1 MMRAWHG
8 DRTARR
14 SSMGSSGGTKARG
27 WMMSDTSC
35 MHWGVNWLGAVQGTA
50 VPREMVPVVPS
61 RLRSGLQT
69 RLGIER
75 RHALP
80 AVLCRDEAF
89 LHLLGCKAPPHGRG
103 ARPSPACSGTCGTW
117 RPGSTG

>member
-1 MMRAWHG
+1 
-8 DRTARR
+8 
-14 SSMGSSGGTKARG
+14 
-27 WMMSDTSC
+27 
-35 MHWGVNWLGAVQGTA
+35 LGAVQGAA
-50 VPREMVPVVPS
+50 VPREVVLVVRS
-61 RLRSGLQT
+61 RLRPSLQT

-80 AVLCRDEAF
+80 AVLCRDKAF
-89 LHLLGCKAPPHGRG
+89 LHLLGRKAPPHGPG